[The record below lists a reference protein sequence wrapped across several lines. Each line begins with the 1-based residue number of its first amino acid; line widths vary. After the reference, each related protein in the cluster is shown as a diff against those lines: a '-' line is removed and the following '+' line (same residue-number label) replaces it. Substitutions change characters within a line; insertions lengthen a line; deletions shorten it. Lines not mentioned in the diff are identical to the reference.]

1 MPQLQGRYLPQVPQE
16 GLHVRRTPLLEDP
29 QGLQDLPVLRLGHQT
44 GQPLHLPGTRGLR
57 VLTKSTP
64 FTALLPAAGLGVL
77 VGTLARGSEGIAW
90 IFALLVCSAVM
101 TAIAQ
106 QTLP

>member
-1 MPQLQGRYLPQVPQE
+1 MPQLQGRHLPQVPQE
-16 GLHVRRTPLLEDP
+16 SVLVRRTALLEDS

-44 GQPLHLPGTRGLR
+44 GRPLHLPGVRGLR
-57 VLTKSTP
+57 VLTKSPP

-77 VGTLARGSEGIAW
+77 VGALARGSDGIAW

>member
-1 MPQLQGRYLPQVPQE
+1 
-16 GLHVRRTPLLEDP
+16 
-29 QGLQDLPVLRLGHQT
+29 
-44 GQPLHLPGTRGLR
+44 
-57 VLTKSTP
+57 VLTKATP

-77 VGTLARGSEGIAW
+77 VGALARGSDGIAW